1 MTNDLEV
8 LLSRF
13 RRHNPC
19 AKSVTVRLE
28 SICIGGEMNCL
39 TGIAGFFTTH
49 ELGARRTPNGLEIS
63 ADDLA
68 RAVEIYDQ
76 LAE

>member
-19 AKSVTVRLE
+19 CKSVMIRLDT
-28 SICIGGEMNCL
+28 ICIGGEMNCL

-49 ELGARRTPNGLEIS
+49 DLGVRRTPNGLEIS
-63 ADDLA
+63 ADDLV
-68 RAVEIYDQ
+68 RAVDIYDQ
-76 LAE
+76 LAV

>member
-1 MTNDLEV
+1 
-8 LLSRF
+8 
-13 RRHNPC
+13 
-19 AKSVTVRLE
+19 
-28 SICIGGEMNCL
+28 MNCL

-63 ADDLA
+63 AADLA
-68 RAVEIYDQ
+68 KAVEIYDR

>member
-1 MTNDLEV
+1 MTTDLEV

-19 AKSVTVRLE
+19 AKSVVIRLE
-28 SICIGGEMNCL
+28 TICIGGEMNCL

-49 ELGARRTPNGLEIS
+49 DMGVRRTPNGLEIS
-63 ADDLA
+63 ADDFA

>member
-19 AKSVTVRLE
+19 CKSVTIRME
-28 SICIGGEMNCL
+28 TICIGAEMNCL
-39 TGIAGFFTTH
+39 TGMAGFCNTH
-49 ELGARRTPNGLEIS
+49 DLAVRRTPNGLEIS

-68 RAVEIYDQ
+68 RAVEIYGQ

>member
-19 AKSVTVRLE
+19 AKSVTIRME
-28 SICIGGEMNCL
+28 TICIGAEMNCL
-39 TGIAGFFTTH
+39 SGIAGFFNTH
-49 ELGARRTPNGLEIS
+49 ELGMRRTPNGLEIS
-63 ADDLA
+63 TDDFA